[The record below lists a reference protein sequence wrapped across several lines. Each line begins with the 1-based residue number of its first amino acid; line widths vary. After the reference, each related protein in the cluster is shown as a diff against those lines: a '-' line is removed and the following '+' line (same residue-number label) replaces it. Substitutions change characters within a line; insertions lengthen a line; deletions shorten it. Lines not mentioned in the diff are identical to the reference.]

1 MTSKDFIKIF
11 YFVQQAKQLTKEQRW
26 FLLSLMS
33 YQTICG
39 IYKDYEKEKPFRV
52 YQKKFE
58 EYFQVNEKDFI
69 NEINVAS
76 TLDDYIK
83 ADEIDNSNGV
93 GKAFDVT
100 INWNNLEELRISS
113 IPKKNEQ
120 QITQE
125 TVLKV
130 LQMIQNGTITIK

>member
-1 MTSKDFIKIF
+1 MTAKDFTKIF
-11 YFVQQAKQLTKEQRW
+11 YFVQQNKNLTKEQRW

-33 YQTICG
+33 YQTISG
-39 IYKDYEKEKPFRV
+39 IYQDEEKTKPFRV
-52 YQKKFE
+52 YYTKFNDF
-58 EYFQVNEKDFI
+58 FQVNESDFL
-69 NEINVAS
+69 NEMTVAA
-76 TLDDYIK
+76 TLDGYIK
-83 ADEIDNSNGV
+83 ADEVDNSNGV

-100 INWNNLEELRISS
+100 INWNKLEELRISS